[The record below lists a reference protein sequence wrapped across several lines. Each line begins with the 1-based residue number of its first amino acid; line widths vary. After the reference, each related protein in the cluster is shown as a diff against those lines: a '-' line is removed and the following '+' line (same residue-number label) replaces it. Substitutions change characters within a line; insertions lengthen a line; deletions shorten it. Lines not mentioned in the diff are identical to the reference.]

1 MARSIPTVREGFLQ
15 QESTEGTSTDT
26 ISIGTAAW
34 YSWLEQHAS
43 FTYETPHTTFTARK
57 EQRPGG
63 WYWYAYRR
71 SQGKLHSRYLGKSA
85 EMTLQRLDAAAA
97 VFERAGAALGEMMPR
112 LQRMSRDQ
120 AAQVQPPSIITFP
133 ATSAEAPHLRVPEP
147 APTHRL
153 PVPLTPLLGRE
164 HELAQLSTLL
174 RRPEVRL
181 LTLTGPG
188 GVGKTHLA
196 LAAAQRVQHEFAD
209 GVCFVPLASL
219 SDAALVLPTLAQA
232 LGVREG
238 GDGRLPER
246 LQAQLGEQ
254 ELLLLLDNF
263 EQLVAASPQLAE
275 LLGVCPQ
282 PSMLV
287 TSRTPLRLHGEQE
300 VAVQPLALPD
310 RAFA

>member
-1 MARSIPTVREGFLQ
+1 MARSIPIIREGFLHP
-15 QESTEGTSTDT
+15 ESTEDTSPTP

-43 FTYETPHTTFTARK
+43 FTYETPRATFTARK

-85 EMTLQRLDAAAA
+85 EMTLQRLDEAAAA
-97 VFERAGAALGEMMPR
+97 FERGGEALVEMMPR
-112 LQRMSRDQ
+112 PLRASRGH

-133 ATSAEAPHLRVPEP
+133 ATSAVAEQLKVSEP
-147 APTHRL
+147 APTPRL

-164 HELAQLSTLL
+164 HELAELSTLL

-196 LAAAQRVQHEFAD
+196 LAAAQAVSAEFAE
-209 GVCFVPLASL
+209 GVCFVPLASI
-219 SDAALVLPTLAQA
+219 SDPELVLPTLAHE

-238 GDGRLPER
+238 GDGRLLER
-246 LQAQLGEQ
+246 LKVHLGEQ
-254 ELLLLLDNF
+254 QLLLLLDNF
-263 EQLVAASPQLAE
+263 EQDRKSTRLNSSH
-275 LLGVCPQ
+275 
-282 PSMLV
+282 PSI
-287 TSRTPLRLHGEQE
+287 SY
-300 VAVQPLALPD
+300 A
-310 RAFA
+310 